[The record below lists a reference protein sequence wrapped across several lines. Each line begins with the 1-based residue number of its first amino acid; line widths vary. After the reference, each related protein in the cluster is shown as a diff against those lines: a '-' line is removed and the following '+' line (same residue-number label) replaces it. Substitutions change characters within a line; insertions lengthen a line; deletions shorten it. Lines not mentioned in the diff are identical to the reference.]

1 VICIDD
7 VDDDD
12 LPYQPAHAS
21 SLKIARSRVRR
32 RATTSDCYYDER
44 EHTYDE
50 AGFSSSGEGEQQKK
64 LCPSHKF
71 ESNEDEDGDDRMI
84 LMVAMLPSSPPTT

>member
-12 LPYQPAHAS
+12 LPYYQPAHAS

-44 EHTYDE
+44 VHTYDE
-50 AGFSSSGEGEQQKK
+50 AGFSSGEGEQQKK

>member
-1 VICIDD
+1 MSGDIDD

-12 LPYQPAHAS
+12 LPNQPGHPQD
-21 SLKIARSRVRR
+21 RSRVRR

-44 EHTYDE
+44 VHTYDE
-50 AGFSSSGEGEQQKK
+50 AGFSSGEGEQQKK

-71 ESNEDEDGDDRMI
+71 EMRTKMGMI
-84 LMVAMLPSSPPTT
+84 G